1 MTGRQIWVEVALPQH
16 FENKKWLYKT
26 FKTAFYSVTRLV
38 AVLKQAKTH
47 QIQHNNH
54 TG

>member
-1 MTGRQIWVEVALPQH
+1 MTLKNVQDCLLLSYMKGFLDEL
-16 FENKKWLYKT
+16 EGWL
-26 FKTAFYSVTRLV
+26 VV
-38 AVLKQAKTH
+38 VLKHAKTH